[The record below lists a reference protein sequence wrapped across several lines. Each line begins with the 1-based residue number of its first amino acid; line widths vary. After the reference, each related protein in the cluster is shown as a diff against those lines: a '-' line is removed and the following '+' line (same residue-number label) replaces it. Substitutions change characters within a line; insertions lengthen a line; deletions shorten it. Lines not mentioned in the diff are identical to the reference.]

1 MWVNKNE
8 VWSYV
13 LKILS
18 NFLGDASS
26 KIAMVLRE
34 RENESEILLQ
44 AWTWHATEG
53 KDLSGY
59 RFRVLE
65 SLESKV
71 RNVLMMR
78 RCMFCWTKVI
88 FFIISLLY
96 SISSQIFDAHY
107 QCFLWWDFF
116 QIFLKCT
123 IVRIN
128 RVCNVTYICR

>member
-44 AWTWHATEG
+44 A
-53 KDLSGY
+53 
-59 RFRVLE
+59 
-65 SLESKV
+65 
-71 RNVLMMR
+71 
-78 RCMFCWTKVI
+78 
-88 FFIISLLY
+88 
-96 SISSQIFDAHY
+96 
-107 QCFLWWDFF
+107 
-116 QIFLKCT
+116 
-123 IVRIN
+123 
-128 RVCNVTYICR
+128 